1 MAKKFDLS
9 SVVFAPR
16 PQRGSRKGDDRH
28 AFIRT
33 YEGGKIV
40 LYLTASLVS
49 RIGVDDWEYVLFG
62 YDKST
67 QSVILKKAA
76 QQTDNARLFAKINS
90 LNSARQITI
99 EAFVNYFSIN
109 TEKEVVYDV
118 VKYGKDILAL
128 TPITSK

>member
-16 PQRGSRKGDDRH
+16 PQRGVGGDDQH

-33 YEGGKIV
+33 YGCGKIV
-40 LYLTASLVS
+40 LYLAASLVS

-67 QSVILKKAA
+67 QSVILKKAT
-76 QQTDNARLFAKINS
+76 QQTDNARLFAKVN
-90 LNSARQITI
+90 NRNPARRMTF
-99 EAFVNYFSIN
+99 EAFVNYFGIN

-118 VKYGKDILAL
+118 VKYGKDILAF